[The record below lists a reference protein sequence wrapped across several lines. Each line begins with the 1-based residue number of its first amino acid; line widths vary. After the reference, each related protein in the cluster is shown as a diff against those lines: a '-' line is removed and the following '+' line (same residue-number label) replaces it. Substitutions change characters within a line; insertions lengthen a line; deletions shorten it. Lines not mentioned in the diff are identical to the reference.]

1 MSAEEIA
8 LNLELLKEKC
18 DHTIQAYKKELQKVR
33 TGRASASLLDSI
45 YVDYYGARTQLIH
58 LGQVNTPE
66 PRLVTVTVFDGSAID
81 SVEKAIRNS
90 DLGLNPSRDGNVIRL
105 GIPPL
110 TEDSRK
116 ELVRILHKQ
125 SEDVRVSIRNHR
137 RDINDAMK
145 KLEKQGGVTQ
155 DEIKK
160 ALEVVQKNT
169 DSYIAQVEV
178 LLKEKEQECMT
189 V

>member
-1 MSAEEIA
+1 MSAEEVS

-18 DHTIQAYKKELQKVR
+18 DHTIQAYKKDLQKVR

-45 YVDYYGARTQLIH
+45 HVDYYGSKTQLIH

-66 PRLVTVTVFDGSAID
+66 PRLITITVFDGSAID

-105 GIPPL
+105 TIPPL

-116 ELVRILHKQ
+116 EIVKVLHKQ
-125 SEDVRVSIRNHR
+125 AEEIKISIRNHR
-137 RDINDAMK
+137 RDVNDSLK
-145 KLEKQGGVTQ
+145 KLEKAGGVTQ

-160 ALEVVQKNT
+160 ALEQVQKRT
-169 DSYIAQVEV
+169 DTFISQVDE

>member
-1 MSAEEIA
+1 MSAEEIG
-8 LNLELLKEKC
+8 LNLEELKEKC
-18 DHTIQAYKKELQKVR
+18 DHTIQAYKKDLQKVR
-33 TGRASASLLDSI
+33 TGRASSSMLDSI

-66 PRLVTVTVFDGSAID
+66 PRLVTVTVFDSSAIE

-105 GIPPL
+105 NIPPL

-116 ELVRILHKQ
+116 ELVKLLHKQ
-125 SEDVRVSIRNHR
+125 SEDVRVAIRNHR
-137 RDINDAMK
+137 REINDSLK
-145 KLEKQGGVTQ
+145 KLEKQGGVAQ
-155 DEIKK
+155 DEVKK
-160 ALEVVQKNT
+160 ALEQVQKNT
-169 DSYIAQVEV
+169 DSFIGQIEV